1 MSNKS
6 HFFRQSSG
14 GGGEPF
20 IATFRTTTANESITL
35 PYLSNGTYSGTI
47 DFGDGT
53 VVANTY
59 ANRTHTYINSGDYD
73 IAILGDCNGF
83 MFNNGGDRL
92 KIYDIKQWGNG
103 FGFNYNANN
112 RGELTFRGCN
122 NLDITATDVL
132 DLSNANRFDRFFEG
146 CNNLVFNTSINNWD
160 TSNIINFQFM
170 FNDCFLFNQPLNN
183 WNTSFSKSFSRTF
196 WDCTSF
202 TQDISSWN
210 FSDVDSANGLD
221 VILFNV
227 SPSYNPSYYDNLLI
241 KWDSDPSLGG
251 LVSSAPIALT
261 RLSVKYTANGASARQ
276 SIIDNNKIGDL
287 QDGGQI

>member
-6 HFFRQSSG
+6 HFFRQSNG
-14 GGGEPF
+14 DAF
-20 IATFRTTTANESITL
+20 IATFRTTSVNESITL
-35 PYLSNGTYSGTI
+35 PYVSNGTYNGTI

-59 ANRTHTYINSGDYD
+59 ANRTHTYTTDGFYTV
-73 IAILGDCNGF
+73 AILGDCVGWNFGLVA
-83 MFNNGGDRL
+83 DSVS
-92 KIYDIKQWGNG
+92 KIYDIVNWGIG
-103 FGFNYNANN
+103 FQLISSNDGYFQN
-112 RGELTFRGCN
+112 CV

-132 DLSNANRFDRFFEG
+132 DLSNCQRFDSFFRG
-146 CNNLVFNTSINNWD
+146 CNNLVFNNSINNWD
-160 TSNIINFQFM
+160 TSNIINFKFM

-183 WNTSFSKSFSRTF
+183 WDTSFAESFNRIFFNSTIF
-196 WDCTSF
+196 N
-202 TQDISSWN
+202 QDISNWDYSN
-210 FSDVDSANGLD
+210 VDVANGLD
-221 VILFNV
+221 AILFIV

-251 LVSSAPIALT
+251 LVSSAPIGLT
-261 RLSVKYTANGASARQ
+261 RLTVKYTANGASARQ